1 MSIIV
6 SSPGKIHL
14 LGEHAVVYGKPAL
27 LAALDKRLYVQIQ
40 NPKSPASAGSRLRRD
55 KTKNQDEIIINTNED
70 KTLVLEAISIFKKAY
85 SIDALPPLEIKIT
98 SQIPACCGLGS
109 SAALSS
115 AVIGALMKG
124 VKNIWNPVKINEL
137 SYEVEKKAHG
147 NPSGADNTTVVFGGL
162 VWFRREF
169 EFLKSI
175 WSLPVKSY
183 KIPKFLLINSGR
195 PVESTREMV
204 EAVAEMKSK
213 KKKYIDTLLSDQELQ
228 TKKLLLSLKTDDI
241 NSMCQAISKGE
252 RNLQNLGI
260 VGDKAREII
269 DDIEKINGVS
279 KVCGAGGKK
288 EGSGILL
295 CYHDNLS
302 TIVKIAAKYNLP
314 YWSSVLGMDGIR
326 IERFN
331 I

>member
-1 MSIIV
+1 MSSLQSKNLSINSQSVIV
-6 SSPGKIHL
+6 SSPGKINL

-27 LAALDKRLYVQIQ
+27 LAALDKRLYVEIKSQ
-40 NPKSPASAGSRLRRD
+40 NQK
-55 KTKNQDEIIINTNED
+55 EIIINTKED

-85 SIDALPPLEIKIT
+85 SIDTLSPLEIKIT

-115 AVIGALMKG
+115 AVIGALMKS

-175 WSLPVKSY
+175 WSLPVESY

-204 EAVAEMKSK
+204 EAVAEMALK
-213 KKKYIDTLLSDQELQ
+213 KKKYMDTLLSDQELQ
-228 TKKLLLSLKTDDI
+228 TKKLLLSLKTGDI

-252 RNLQNLGI
+252 RNLENLGI
-260 VGDKAREII
+260 VGNKAREII
-269 DDIEKINGVS
+269 DEIEKNDGVA
-279 KVCGAGGKK
+279 KVSGAGGKK

-314 YWSSVLGMDGIR
+314 FWSSVLGMDGIR

-331 I
+331 S